1 MDLHNVQVM
10 AELRGG
16 GVMVCQGKRW
26 MDEEDTECK
35 RIGNMELRHN
45 GGDRRGKWCV
55 QQAGAEGN
63 GTFSC
68 SSLAECCVL

>member
-1 MDLHNVQVM
+1 
-10 AELRGG
+10 
-16 GVMVCQGKRW
+16 